1 LKYFLEFSYKGT
13 RYHGWQ
19 IQPNAHTIQAEINRA
34 LKFVLGKET
43 DTIASGRTDT
53 GVHAKQQFLHFET
66 DKELDTRLINRLN
79 QILPHD
85 ISAIRFINVPETA
98 HARFDATL
106 RTYEY
111 FISAKKQPF
120 LENQYYFFHKKL
132 DIDLMNQAGE
142 ILKNHIDF
150 ECFSK
155 VHTDVNTF
163 NCKISEAF
171 WRKDGELLVFKI
183 SADRFLR
190 NMVRAIVGT
199 MLDLG
204 TGKISLSDFH
214 DILNSKNRS
223 RAGQSVS
230 PDGLYLIEIKYPYL

>member
-1 LKYFLEFSYKGT
+1 MKYFLEFSYKGT
-13 RYHGWQ
+13 RFHGWQ

-34 LKFVLGKET
+34 LKYVLGQET
-43 DTIASGRTDT
+43 DTIASGRTDA
-53 GVHAKQQFLHFET
+53 GVHARQQFLHFET
-66 DKELDTRLINRLN
+66 EKELDEKIIQRMN

-85 ISAIRFINVPETA
+85 VCAIRFIKVPETA
-98 HARFDATL
+98 HARFDASL

-111 FISAKKQPF
+111 LISDHKQPF
-120 LENQYYFFHKKL
+120 LENQYFYFHKKL
-132 DIDLMNQAGE
+132 DLELMNQAGQL
-142 ILKNHIDF
+142 LKNHTDF

-163 NCKISEAF
+163 NCKISNAF
-171 WRKDGELLVFKI
+171 WRKEGEILIFQI

-204 TGKISLSDFH
+204 TGKISLTDFQE
-214 DILNSKNRS
+214 ILNSKNRS
-223 RAGQSVS
+223 KAGQSVS
-230 PDGLYLIEIKYPYL
+230 PDGLYLIEIKYPYI